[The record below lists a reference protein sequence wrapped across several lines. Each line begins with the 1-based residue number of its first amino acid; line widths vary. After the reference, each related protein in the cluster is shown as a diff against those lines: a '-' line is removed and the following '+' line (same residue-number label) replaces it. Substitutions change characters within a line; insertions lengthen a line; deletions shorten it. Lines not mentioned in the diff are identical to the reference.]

1 MERTGYM
8 TTCIRRPAH
17 GHPDNKQGTQTTR
30 HSDNKQGTQT
40 TSRALRQQG
49 TQTTRHSDSKALR
62 QQAGHSDNKQ
72 GTQTT
77 SRALRQQAG
86 EPSQARIPMQQHT
99 FTHGH
104 PRMTGIAHM
113 RALMPTHIR
122 THKCTLTFM
131 KCTHTL
137 TRCDIHAHKH
147 TKNVHCD
154 TYAHTKTHTHT
165 HQVRTCDGFVQWGQL
180 LDHGLGSHCK
190 QSICTQ
196 QHFKQLI
203 DLVLGR
209 TIGGCAQHHILT
221 KVRKATHLGD

>member
-1 MERTGYM
+1 M

-30 HSDNKQGTQT
+30 HSDNK
-40 TSRALRQQG
+40 
-49 TQTTRHSDSKALR
+49 ALR
-62 QQAGHSDNKQ
+62 QQAGHSDNKQGTQTTRHSDNKALRQQ

-165 HQVRTCDGFVQWGQL
+165 RIRCA
-180 LDHGLGSHCK
+180 
-190 QSICTQ
+190 
-196 QHFKQLI
+196 
-203 DLVLGR
+203 LVMALSSGVSCW
-209 TIGGCAQHHILT
+209 TMASE
-221 KVRKATHLGD
+221 ATASRAFAHNSTSSS